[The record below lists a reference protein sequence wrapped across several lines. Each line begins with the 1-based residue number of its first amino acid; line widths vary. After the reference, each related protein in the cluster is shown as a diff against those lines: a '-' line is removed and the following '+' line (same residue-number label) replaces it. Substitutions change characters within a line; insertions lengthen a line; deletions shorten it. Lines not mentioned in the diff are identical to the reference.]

1 MVDVVA
7 LFSAI
12 VGAQFCL
19 SGDDAREKYYYDIT
33 RQYLGKSLCV
43 LRPANTA
50 EVAAILKI
58 AN

>member
-19 SGDDAREKYYYDIT
+19 SGDDAREKYDYDIT

-43 LRPANTA
+43 LRRGA
-50 EVAAILKI
+50 
-58 AN
+58 